1 MTSFFDRIVG
11 GGRRKGRTV
20 QEVLAE
26 GGVTPEDIETA
37 AERGTLELLAVE
49 RLLIPDPG
57 KYTLDEASDD
67 IGFDRERLQHFWR
80 ALGFPDPK
88 PGEKVFTDTDVANFR
103 TVKHLLDSG
112 IVEPNQALQMTRV
125 IGSSLSRIATAQ
137 VDAIEDQ
144 VLKGE
149 RGDEHEFAQRAGLVF
164 DLLPSVMDYVW
175 RRHLQADARKRLSRE
190 AAAESAGVAVGFADL
205 VGFTALSQ
213 QVPDDELARV
223 VDRFEAIAYDT
234 VSSHAGRVVKM
245 IGDEVMFSTTD
256 PREAVEIGLALAET
270 FKEDEALSD
279 VRVGVACGPV
289 LEREG
294 DLYGPVVNLASRIV
308 GIAYPGS
315 VVVSPEVHEQL
326 EEDETLRFKSLRSHT
341 LKDIGKVKLW
351 TVRRAGADED
361 ILEAARRR
369 RESAREW
376 IEEHLPEP
384 AADSAS

>member
-1 MTSFFDRIVG
+1 MIERLLG
-11 GGRRKGRTV
+11 GGRRKGQTV

-26 GGVTPEDIETA
+26 GGVPAEDIETA
-37 AERGTLELLAVE
+37 RDRGTLELLAVE
-49 RLLIPDPG
+49 RLLIPDEK
-57 KYTLDEASDD
+57 KYSLEQASTDL
-67 IGFDRERLQHFWR
+67 GFDRQQLQHFWR

-88 PGEKVFTDTDVANFR
+88 PDELVFTDTDVTNFR
-103 TVKHLLDSG
+103 LVKHLLDSG
-112 IVEPNQALQMTRV
+112 VVAPDQALQMTRV

-137 VDAIEDQ
+137 VDAIADQ
-144 VLKGE
+144 VLKG
-149 RGDEHEFAQRAGLVF
+149 GDDDGDPEQHEFAQRAGIVF
-164 DLLPSVMDYVW
+164 DLLPQVMDYVW

-190 AAAESAGVAVGFADL
+190 PASERAGVAVGFADL

-213 QVPDDELARV
+213 QVPDDELARL

-234 VSSHAGRVVKM
+234 VSSHNGRVVKM
-245 IGDEVMFSTTD
+245 IGDEVMFTTTD
-256 PREAVEIGLALAET
+256 TREAVEIGLALAET

-315 VVVSPEVHEQL
+315 VVVGPDVHESL
-326 EEDETLRFKSLRSHT
+326 SDDGTLRFKALRSHT
-341 LKDIGKVKLW
+341 LKDIGKVRPW
-351 TVRRAGADED
+351 TVRRAGTDED
-361 ILEAARRR
+361 TLEAARRR

-376 IEEHLPEP
+376 IEEHVVEG
-384 AADSAS
+384 